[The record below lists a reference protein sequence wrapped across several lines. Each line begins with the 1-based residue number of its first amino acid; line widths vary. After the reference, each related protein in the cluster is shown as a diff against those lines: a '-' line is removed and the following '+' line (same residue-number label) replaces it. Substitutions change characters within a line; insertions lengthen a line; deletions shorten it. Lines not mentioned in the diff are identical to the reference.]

1 MPRHAP
7 ATPSATLVGDVE
19 QFVRDLVT
27 DLEPEPAH
35 PGPGRPRIVPSL
47 ALWAGLLVCVVRGWS
62 SQRALW
68 RVLTLTGLWHY
79 PRLAV
84 TDEAVY
90 KRLAQA
96 GTAPLERLFTQVST
110 LLATRLATWP
120 VVGASDLA
128 AFAAAVV
135 AIDETTLDPVAR
147 TLPSLRG
154 TPTAASLPGKLAGV
168 FDLRTQQWRT
178 VRTTADPHQNEKVL
192 ARDLVATLPHR
203 SLILADL
210 GYFGFVWFDDL
221 TDAGHFW
228 VSRLRARTSSTVIH
242 AHYHRG
248 DTFDGLVW
256 LGAYRAD
263 KAKHAVRLVE
273 FRVGA
278 TIHRYVTNVR
288 DPRQLPA
295 AELARLYARR
305 WDIELA
311 VKLVKRD
318 LGLHLL
324 WSAKPTVI
332 WQQVWAVLIIA
343 QIVQALRLEVAGRA
357 GVDPFDVS
365 LPLLVQYLPQLAA
378 GGDDPVA
385 LAVARGR
392 QAEIIRPS
400 RRIRISAPTIA
411 PAELALPPPDLVLI
425 REPRYAR
432 RRCGAR
438 TRSATAPGK

>member
-154 TPTAASLPGKLAGV
+154 TPTAASLPEFSICALSSG
-168 FDLRTQQWRT
+168 
-178 VRTTADPHQNEKVL
+178 
-192 ARDLVATLPHR
+192 AR
-203 SLILADL
+203 S
-210 GYFGFVWFDDL
+210 
-221 TDAGHFW
+221 
-228 VSRLRARTSSTVIH
+228 
-242 AHYHRG
+242 
-248 DTFDGLVW
+248 
-256 LGAYRAD
+256 
-263 KAKHAVRLVE
+263 
-273 FRVGA
+273 
-278 TIHRYVTNVR
+278 
-288 DPRQLPA
+288 
-295 AELARLYARR
+295 
-305 WDIELA
+305 
-311 VKLVKRD
+311 
-318 LGLHLL
+318 
-324 WSAKPTVI
+324 
-332 WQQVWAVLIIA
+332 
-343 QIVQALRLEVAGRA
+343 
-357 GVDPFDVS
+357 
-365 LPLLVQYLPQLAA
+365 
-378 GGDDPVA
+378 
-385 LAVARGR
+385 
-392 QAEIIRPS
+392 
-400 RRIRISAPTIA
+400 
-411 PAELALPPPDLVLI
+411 
-425 REPRYAR
+425 AR
-432 RRCGAR
+432 RRTRIR
-438 TRSATAPGK
+438 TRRCWPATWWRRSRTAA